1 MLENLAAS
9 KQIDYQK
16 LCVALVKNLAPVF
29 SEKSSPQNFFWQME
43 TFLTC
48 RALASYL
55 RKEVLGDTAGK
66 IFEEAA
72 LRAILRT
79 LQTNFSIT
87 DIKFLFSELPY
98 ILRLNYPVV
107 EETRKTCINLVPQLM
122 NLFHLNNLWRDFNE
136 TYYFGEMLKT
146 FDNYIHK

>member
-1 MLENLAAS
+1 MLESLAAS

-29 SEKSSPQNFFWQME
+29 SEKSAPANFVGQME

-48 RALASYL
+48 RALASHL
-55 RKEVLGDTAGK
+55 RKGVLGETAGR

-72 LRAILRT
+72 LRAIFRT

-87 DIKFLFSELPY
+87 DIKILFSELPY

-107 EETRKTCINLVPQLM
+107 AEIRKACINLVPQLM
-122 NLFHLNNLWRDFNE
+122 NLFHMNNLWRDFNE

-146 FDNYIHK
+146 FDNYNYK